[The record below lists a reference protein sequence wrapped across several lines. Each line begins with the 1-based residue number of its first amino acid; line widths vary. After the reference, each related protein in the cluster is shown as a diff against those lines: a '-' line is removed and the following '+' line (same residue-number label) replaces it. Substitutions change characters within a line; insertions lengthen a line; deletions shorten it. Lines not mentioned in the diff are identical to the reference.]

1 MAGFGSIDFYRKVL
15 YHERES
21 FRSNTKRKRTRGG
34 EVRMG
39 PDLNGMKLLLVED
52 NEVNIE
58 IAKCLL
64 EGEGILITPAENGQ
78 FAVDMFAASEAGDYD
93 AVLMDV
99 MMPVMDGLAAARAI
113 RAMDRPDAAEIPII
127 AMTANNCEED
137 IQQAYEAGMNAYLSK
152 PLNLAEIL
160 KVLSGFR

>member
-1 MAGFGSIDFYRKVL
+1 MGS
-15 YHERES
+15 
-21 FRSNTKRKRTRGG
+21 
-34 EVRMG
+34 
-39 PDLNGMKLLLVED
+39 DLNGMKLLLVED

-64 EGEGILITPAENGQ
+64 EGDGVQITTAKNGQ
-78 FAVDMFAASEAGDYD
+78 AAVDLFAASAAGDYD

-99 MMPVMDGLAAARAI
+99 MMPVMDGLTAARAI

-127 AMTANNCEED
+127 AMTANSEEED
-137 IQQAYEAGMNAYLSK
+137 IQQTYDAGMNAHLSK

-160 KVLSGFR
+160 KVLSDYR